1 MNSVLVQDEFEYAFT
16 PKKYSRCNFTKY
28 FKVLKK
34 MSARFKFPPASV
46 TQTVTPDLEVI
57 PPAINN
63 DNVVGANRIY
73 YDQDC
78 TMPDHIAGFTDGH
91 RLFVISSVNDRF
103 VDNSYIFYF
112 YAFGLVFLFVSILML
127 FGEGE
132 AETGVYIAPV
142 LATILLPYAII
153 VTIIKRK
160 IPLNQFVVFDRDS
173 GNVLFTGRKKWPD
186 MVVPFEHVGCFTDH
200 APGRGAFHFI
210 AKLEC
215 RMRPKAMKK
224 GRRMELYVPSMVS
237 DWKKTMQQWAYLNR
251 FMDKS
256 QPIPREPISAWGSVE
271 WFQERNITMDD
282 VMKKYGYVE
291 DDPKTEWFK
300 WDDTAPSHQPDANPM
315 GIKS

>member
-1 MNSVLVQDEFEYAFT
+1 
-16 PKKYSRCNFTKY
+16 
-28 FKVLKK
+28 
-34 MSARFKFPPASV
+34 MSARYKFPPATL
-46 TQTVTPDLEVI
+46 TQTVTLDLEVI

-78 TMPDHIAGFTDGH
+78 TLPDHIAGFTDGH
-91 RLFVISSVNDRF
+91 RLFIISLYNERNFEATFIFWFYVVAIVITPINIIDILADRDPPLIQ
-103 VDNSYIFYF
+103 VLINII
-112 YAFGLVFLFVSILML
+112 SIL
-127 FGEGE
+127 G
-132 AETGVYIAPV
+132 
-142 LATILLPYAII
+142 AI
-153 VTIIKRK
+153 VGTYKKRK
-160 IPLNQFVVFDRDS
+160 LPINQFVIFDRDS

-215 RMRPKAMKK
+215 LMRPKHMNK

-237 DWKKTMQQWAYLNR
+237 SWQKTMQQWAYLNR

-256 QPIPREPISAWGSVE
+256 QPIPREPISAWGSIE

-282 VMKKYGYVE
+282 VMKKHGYVE
-291 DDPKTEWFK
+291 DDHKTEWFK
-300 WDDTAPSHQPDANPM
+300 WDDTAPANQPDRNA
-315 GIKS
+315 SDVAA